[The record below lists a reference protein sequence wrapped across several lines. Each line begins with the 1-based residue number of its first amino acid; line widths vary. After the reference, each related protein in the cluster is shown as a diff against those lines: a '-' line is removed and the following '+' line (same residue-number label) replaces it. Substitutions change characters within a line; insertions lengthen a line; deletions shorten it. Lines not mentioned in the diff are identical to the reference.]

1 MVLLLNLWTYDEI
14 LFVGSLNILWIL
26 FLVYSNNVLIGYLEQ
41 NGEEQN
47 AEELNAEELN
57 AEEQNGEEE
66 SQEEAVV
73 VDADST
79 DGAVLVN
86 GNEAEQE
93 WGTNNEGTPSA

>member
-1 MVLLLNLWTYDEI
+1 
-14 LFVGSLNILWIL
+14 
-26 FLVYSNNVLIGYLEQ
+26 LVQNGEEQ

-47 AEELNAEELN
+47 G
-57 AEEQNGEEE
+57 EEQNEEEQNEEEHNGEEG
-66 SQEEAVV
+66 SQEEGVV

-86 GNEAEQE
+86 GNEADEE

>member
-1 MVLLLNLWTYDEI
+1 MRNSRLS
-14 LFVGSLNILWIL
+14 FS
-26 FLVYSNNVLIGYLEQ
+26 SQAAEQ
-41 NGEEQN
+41 NGDEHITEEH
-47 AEELNAEELN
+47 
-57 AEEQNGEEE
+57 NGEEG

-86 GNEAEQE
+86 GNEAEEE

>member
-1 MVLLLNLWTYDEI
+1 MYLLYPSQVT
-14 LFVGSLNILWIL
+14 
-26 FLVYSNNVLIGYLEQ
+26 EQ
-41 NGEEQN
+41 NGDEH
-47 AEELNAEELN
+47 N
-57 AEEQNGEEE
+57 AEEQNGEEG

-86 GNEAEQE
+86 GNEAEEE